1 MTYCLR
7 GGNMDQVQDLNF
19 DDLINGDDLTVIDFS
34 ATWCGP
40 CRMLKPILERV
51 ADRLTEVN
59 FFNLDIDENEQ
70 IAKRYRIFSVP
81 TLMCFR
87 KGKKIDSLVGLNSFD
102 DIVEFVNR
110 CALVN
115 VDDE

>member
-1 MTYCLR
+1 
-7 GGNMDQVQDLNF
+7 MDEVQELNF
-19 DDLINGDDLTVIDFS
+19 DDIINNQELTIIDFS

-51 ADRLTEVN
+51 AENMPDVN
-59 FFNLDIDENEQ
+59 FYNLDIDENED

-81 TLMCFR
+81 TLLAFR
-87 KGKKIDSLVGLNSFD
+87 KGKKIDGLVGLNSFD
-102 DIVEFVNR
+102 VIVDFVKR

-115 VDDE
+115 VDED